1 MAKERWLPV
10 VGFEGFYEVSDCG
23 RVRGVDRI
31 LSDGRNW
38 KGKLLFQKT
47 DKGGHKSVRLCIN
60 KFHFFRGVHCLVL
73 TAFVGSC
80 PDGMQGAHNDGVPHH
95 NRLKNLR
102 WDTPKGNT
110 ADRYKHG
117 TIKFGET
124 NSLAKL
130 TRRQVSSIK
139 KMRRDGVI
147 YKVIGAR
154 FGITAANACSIA
166 LGHTWKAVQ

>member
-80 PDGMQGAHNDGVPHH
+80 PDGMQGA
-95 NRLKNLR
+95 
-102 WDTPKGNT
+102 
-110 ADRYKHG
+110 
-117 TIKFGET
+117 IKFGET